1 MVVFHLRAAL
11 SRILRSPSRLPT
23 SPYAPPLVSP
33 HRHSLLSSSAAAAA
47 ASSSGSFA
55 VEDYLVSRLGLTPAQ
70 ALKAAAKLSHLRS
83 SAKPDAVLAYLES
96 TLPSADVGRAVVM
109 DPGFL
114 CTKVEKTL
122 APCIADLH
130 DLGLSRDEIARLV
143 PLGPNNFSKF
153 LRNKLEFWLA
163 EFGSFDKFLQVL
175 RRHSSILSADL
186 DKVARPNVAFLR
198 QYGLNISDIV
208 GASMYYTRL
217 FTMNPELLK
226 EAVQRVEE
234 LGINC
239 GARMLRQALPV
250 VAFTDKDVLAK
261 RIRLLHNTGFSKDDV
276 LTVAKKRPEVLGF
289 SEPKLQGN
297 LDFLMKDVGLEVS
310 HIVRWPELL
319 KYSVER
325 RLLPRRWLLKVLKE
339 KGLLKFELGYYG
351 TAKMAEKEFVEKFV
365 HPFKNRVPGLAN
377 DYASKCLGKAA
388 DGIA

>member
-1 MVVFHLRAAL
+1 MVAFHLRATL

-33 HRHSLLSSSAAAAA
+33 HRHSLLSYSAAAAAAAAA

-70 ALKAAAKLSHLRS
+70 AHKAAASLRNYPTSDPAPSPKPYSPTSTAPSVSPLPTSGGPSSSNQGSSAQRFLRS
-83 SAKPDAVLAYLES
+83 
-96 TLPSADVGRAVVM
+96 
-109 DPGFL
+109 
-114 CTKVEKTL
+114 
-122 APCIADLH
+122 
-130 DLGLSRDEIARLV
+130 
-143 PLGPNNFSKF
+143 
-153 LRNKLEFWLA
+153 KLEFCLA
-163 EFGSFDKFLQVL
+163 ELGSFDKLLQVF
-175 RRHSSILSADL
+175 RWHASILSAGL
-186 DKVARPNVAFLR
+186 DKIARPNVAFLR
-198 QYGLNISDIV
+198 QYGLNISDNT
-208 GASMYYTRL
+208 GASICYTRL
-217 FTMNPELLK
+217 FTMNPEVLK

-239 GARMLRQALPV
+239 GVRMLRQALPV

-276 LTVAKKRPEVLGF
+276 LTVAKKQPDVLGL

-310 HIVRWPELL
+310 YIVRRPVLL

-325 RLLPRRWLLKVLKE
+325 RLLPRHWLLKVLKE

-388 DGIA
+388 VGVA

>member
-11 SRILRSPSRLPT
+11 SRILRSPPRLPT
-23 SPYAPPLVSP
+23 SPYAPPLVFP
-33 HRHSLLSSSAAAAA
+33 HRHSLLSSAA
-47 ASSSGSFA
+47 ASSFGSFA

-114 CTKVEKTL
+114 CAKVEKTL

-130 DLGLSRDEIARLV
+130 DLGLSRDEIAQLV
-143 PLGPNNFSKF
+143 PLAPGYFSRF
-153 LRNKLEFWLA
+153 LRSRLEFWLA
-163 EFGSFDKFLQVL
+163 EFGSFDKLLQVL
-175 RRHSSILSADL
+175 RWHASILSADL

-198 QYGLNISDIV
+198 QYGLNISDIA
-208 GASMYYTRL
+208 GATMYYSRL
-217 FTMNPELLK
+217 FIMNPELLK
-226 EAVQRVEE
+226 EAVQRVVE

-239 GARMLRQALPV
+239 GARMLRHALPI

-261 RIRLLHNTGFSKDDV
+261 RIQLLHNFGFSKDDV
-276 LTVAKKRPEVLGF
+276 LTLAKKQPDVLGL

-297 LDFLMKDVGLEVS
+297 LDFLLKDVGLEVS
-310 HIVRWPELL
+310 YIARRPVLL

-339 KGLLKFELGYYG
+339 KGLLKFELDYCG
-351 TAKMAEKEFVEKFV
+351 TARMAEKRFVEKFV

-377 DYASKCLGKAA
+377 DYASKCLGKPAVGVA
-388 DGIA
+388 